1 MMISRKAA
9 VWAILISGL
18 FFTGLTR
25 RSDETLVRE
34 QVTALYHQNLQE
46 FGRRLLL
53 LKNTD
58 ATDSA
63 QLKQNFLQCRLAYKK
78 TECLVAYTESNRVR
92 AINGPNLVND
102 EFDGGASQEIQPH
115 GLQVIEY
122 LIYNEGPSARAQRDA
137 ETDLLLAET
146 KALLARNSANTEAH
160 DLHVIVWDAL
170 RLEIYRIEALG
181 ITGFD
186 VPDSEH
192 AIPEAAA
199 ALEGMWQFIALYKP
213 LFPGPEG
220 SIQFRQG
227 RRQFR
232 EAVHYARNNSDFAGF
247 DRLTFIREHL
257 HPLSGWLLHSARM
270 LGYMPAARVQPLRD
284 EALHLF
290 DKDIWNPEYFG
301 TGASSARVELGKK
314 LFNDTRLSAGNSR
327 SCASC
332 HDAGKAFADGLRK
345 PLSID
350 GSHTLLRNTPSLW
363 NAALQT
369 KQFYDARVS
378 RLEKQALD
386 VIHNKEEMGGD
397 PVQIIHI
404 LKSDSLYPALFRE
417 AGIPLISSLGMLEA
431 LRAYIGSLQS
441 FNSRFDRYMRGQ
453 TEMLSPA
460 EKNGFNL
467 FAGRA
472 RCATCHFM
480 PLFNGLVPP
489 RYQQTESEILG
500 IPADAAFPSVPDADE
515 GRFLFSG
522 RPVHRYAFK
531 TPGIRN
537 VEQTAPYMH
546 NGVFGSLE
554 EVLEFYNQGGGAG
567 RGMDMPGQ
575 TLSAKPLQLSRQE
588 MDDII
593 RFMKA
598 LSDTAGQ

>member
-1 MMISRKAA
+1 MMISRKTA

-25 RSDETLVRE
+25 RKDETLVQE
-34 QVTALYHQNLQE
+34 QVTALYHQNLQD
-46 FGRRLLL
+46 FSRRLLL

-58 ATDSA
+58 AADSL
-63 QLKQNFLQCRLAYKK
+63 QLRQNFLQCRLAYKK

-122 LIYNEGPSARAQRDA
+122 LVYNKVAERAERNA
-137 ETDLLLAET
+137 EVDLLLAEVD
-146 KALLARNSANTEAH
+146 ALLTRNSTNVPAH
-160 DLHVIVWDAL
+160 DFHVIVWDAL

-181 ITGFD
+181 ISGFD

-192 AIPEAAA
+192 AIPETAA

-213 LFPGPEG
+213 LFPGAEG
-220 SIQFRQG
+220 NAHFRQG

-232 EAVHYARNNSDFAGF
+232 EAVYYARSNSDFAGF

-270 LGYMPAARVQPLRD
+270 LNYMPSARVQPLRD
-284 EALHLF
+284 EAPHLF
-290 DKDIWNPEYFG
+290 ATDIWNPEYFG
-301 TGASSARVELGKK
+301 TEAAPARVKLGEK
-314 LFNDTRLSAGNSR
+314 LFHDTRLSAGNSR

-332 HDAGKAFADGLRK
+332 HDAGKAFTDGLRK

-350 GSHTLLRNTPSLW
+350 GSRTLLRNTPSLW

-369 KQFYDARVS
+369 KQFYDSRVS

-386 VIHNKEEMGGD
+386 VIHNKDEMGGD
-397 PVQIIHI
+397 AAEIIHI
-404 LKSDSLYPALFRE
+404 LKNDSLYPTLFRE
-417 AGIPLISSLGMLEA
+417 AGIPVISSLGMLEA

-453 TEMLSPA
+453 TEALSPA

-467 FAGRA
+467 FAGKA
-472 RCATCHFM
+472 KCATCHFM

-500 IPADAAFPSVPDADE
+500 IPADAAFPAVPDADE

-531 TPGIRN
+531 TPGLRH

-546 NGVFGSLE
+546 NGVFGTLE

-567 RGMDMPGQ
+567 RGMDIPGQ
-575 TLSAKPLQLSRQE
+575 TLPAKPLQLSRQE
-588 MDDII
+588 MSDII
-593 RFMKA
+593 LFIKA